1 MSRQGCHRDP
11 ILGNLTTN
19 SMRDLSNSI
28 SLLSALF
35 IKQGG
40 QMSQDKQMAIE
51 RLRDIQGEIDGL
63 VNEADRLIHEEGSE
77 MAYSRAKSY
86 WLAHI
91 LGALTG
97 RGSMVTAEDTIKEM
111 EEEVESERQ

>member
-1 MSRQGCHRDP
+1 
-11 ILGNLTTN
+11 
-19 SMRDLSNSI
+19 
-28 SLLSALF
+28 
-35 IKQGG
+35 
-40 QMSQDKQMAIE
+40 MSQDKQMAIE

-97 RGSMVTAEDTIKEM
+97 RGSMVTAEDTINEM
-111 EEEVESERQ
+111 EEEMVSGRPQ

>member
-1 MSRQGCHRDP
+1 
-11 ILGNLTTN
+11 
-19 SMRDLSNSI
+19 
-28 SLLSALF
+28 
-35 IKQGG
+35 
-40 QMSQDKQMAIE
+40 MSQEKTMAIN
-51 RLRDIQGEIDGL
+51 RLREIQGEIDGL

-86 WLAHI
+86 WIAHI

-97 RGSMVTAEDTIKEM
+97 RGSMVTMENTIAEM